1 MINELLRFICPAK
14 HEHVSTEEK
23 QSQSHLTEQGKQN
36 LTTYHATIAEQ
47 LDSRMAESP
56 KFFGV
61 VVVALTAYAYAIW
74 HWVPN
79 KDGSTLVEQGFML
92 GIVSMLAY
100 LVVLWAVS
108 YLAALSYA
116 FRFLQ
121 YSMHKAEDELG
132 WKGFRLSD
140 AERMHYGC
148 VTDSFRLLPGIYH
161 AHLAGLF
168 FVMIF
173 ICFVF
178 SHKWA
183 YYCREAGERIGCLGE
198 SRDWV
203 YPGVFLLFGTF
214 WFVFV
219 NRHYMLKYV
228 SKIKER
234 EIVPASESQAEIKK
248 DELPSGDCPE
258 KWKLDVNDRY
268 QKAVGIVISLSTGS
282 LAIPILFL
290 KDLVVPSRE
299 KTIVALLDGFVYWG
313 WALLSTSILS
323 GILYCFFSAKWA
335 KRAWKKDAD
344 ILGLPVGDARI
355 ERLLDRTYFLMMFGF
370 VVGLACMVKFVATYV
385 FVSSQKL

>member
-1 MINELLRFICPAK
+1 MLRELFRFLWPAEQK
-14 HEHVSTEEK
+14 PASTEEK
-23 QSQSHLTEQGKQN
+23 RPHSPLTEQDKEN
-36 LTTYHATIAEQ
+36 LAKYHATIAEQ

-79 KDGSTLVEQGFML
+79 KEGSTLAEQGFML
-92 GIVSMLAY
+92 GIVSILAY

-140 AERMHYGC
+140 AERMNYGC
-148 VTDSFRLLPGIYH
+148 VTDSFKLSPGIYH

-168 FVMIF
+168 FIMILL
-173 ICFVF
+173 CFVF
-178 SHKWA
+178 WHKWA
-183 YYCREAGERIGCLGE
+183 YYCRTVGEKIWCLGE

-203 YPGVFLLFGTF
+203 YPGVFLLFGVF

-219 NRHYMLKYV
+219 NRHYLLKYV
-228 SKIKER
+228 MKIEEKKAPPAKET
-234 EIVPASESQAEIKK
+234 QAKLKENEMP
-248 DELPSGDCPE
+248 DNDCPE

-268 QKAVGIVISLSTGS
+268 QKAVGIVISLSTAS
-282 LAIPILFL
+282 LAIPIIFL
-290 KDLVVPSRE
+290 KDLAINSVD
-299 KTIVALLDGFVYWG
+299 KTIISLIDGFVIVG
-313 WALLSTSILS
+313 WVLLSASILS

-335 KRAWKKDAD
+335 KRAWKKDTD
-344 ILGLPVGDARI
+344 ILGLPVNDAQI
-355 ERLLDRTYFLMMFGF
+355 ERLLDGTYFLMMCGF
-370 VVGLACMVKFVATYV
+370 LGGLACMIKFVTTYV
-385 FVSSQKL
+385 FSS